1 MTDLVS
7 AYERREVNEAEKI
20 LRENKATI
28 MDDPFIRSYIG
39 DLLRTLRTQYLIDLI
54 KPYTRLELEF
64 LARQLNVDKDEVEKL
79 LMGLILERKVTG
91 RIDQVNSLLEL
102 DSLHVLNK
110 RRYNALEKWTE
121 GLESMQNQILGR
133 LASPG
138 DRSFAEFS

>member
-1 MTDLVS
+1 MK
-7 AYERREVNEAEKI
+7 RKKI

-28 MDDPFIRSYIG
+28 MDDPFIRFYIG

-64 LARQLNVDKDEVEKL
+64 LARQLNVEKVEVEEL
-79 LMGLILERKVTG
+79 LMGLILEQKVKG

-102 DSLHVLNK
+102 DTSHILEK
-110 RRYNALEKWTE
+110 RRYSALEKWTE
-121 GLESMQNQILGR
+121 GLENMQNQIFGR

-138 DRSFAEFS
+138 DRNFSEFA